1 MPKLNSIP
9 ITLALYSP
17 VLTKVFCVWYNKPT
31 DRGRLKIEYYV
42 PRQLQLS
49 LLRLKDNDHPFRV
62 IDSYIHRHGTFLSEP
77 NRSLICVSVS
87 MYVRVFFV
95 LPSLWLHKNRK
106 VECKW
111 LYQNS
116 ESTQTK
122 GGSDAAQ
129 KFLYGS
135 QPHLWLGTEAE
146 GLHRVLLSAPAQRQ
160 QGRLLLSLAESYRK
174 GVRYG

>member
-1 MPKLNSIP
+1 M
-9 ITLALYSP
+9 
-17 VLTKVFCVWYNKPT
+17 
-31 DRGRLKIEYYV
+31 

-87 MYVRVFFV
+87 MHVRVFLFCPR
-95 LPSLWLHKNRK
+95 LDYIKIERWNADD
-106 VECKW
+106 CN
-111 LYQNS
+111 QNS

-122 GGSDAAQ
+122 GGSDATQ

-135 QPHLWLGTEAE
+135 QPNLFYKTEGRE
-146 GLHRVLLSAPAQRQ
+146 IFNGRVNSFSIHTALLCEDSPRGKAGAVLAVTVPKQTAIY
-160 QGRLLLSLAESYRK
+160 GEVPRLQF
-174 GVRYG
+174 